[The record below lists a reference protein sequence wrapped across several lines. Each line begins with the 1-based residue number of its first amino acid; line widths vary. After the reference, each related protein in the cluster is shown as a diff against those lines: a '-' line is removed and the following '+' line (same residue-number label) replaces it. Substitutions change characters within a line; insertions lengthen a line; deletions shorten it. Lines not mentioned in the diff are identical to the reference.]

1 MIQPT
6 KDCSHRVQSKP
17 IILYYTILALQ
28 SSIKVDNAHA
38 PSPSVSIDTV
48 RLQDIYILGGTMIF
62 YSILQMLGQYFYEF
76 HIDNLQAQNGL
87 PAPMNCKIQLHH
99 HRVSPPILQAH
110 LYILTP
116 YSPSNSSCPCSSIQ
130 WNQWRAGTGNRIL
143 LRKPHLYDMAQ

>member
-6 KDCSHRVQSKP
+6 KDCSNRVQSEP

-38 PSPSVSIDTV
+38 PSPSVSIDTM

-62 YSILQMLGQYFYEF
+62 YSILQMFGQYFYEF
-76 HIDNLQAQNGL
+76 HGDNLQTQQGL
-87 PAPMNCKIQLHH
+87 AGPVNCKSQPHC
-99 HRVSPPILQAH
+99 HRISPPILQSH

-116 YSPSNSSCPCSSIQ
+116 YSPSN
-130 WNQWRAGTGNRIL
+130 N
-143 LRKPHLYDMAQ
+143 

>member
-62 YSILQMLGQYFYEF
+62 YSILQMFGQYFYEF
-76 HIDNLQAQNGL
+76 HVDNLQIQNGL
-87 PAPMNCKIQLHH
+87 AGPVNCLE
-99 HRVSPPILQAH
+99 
-110 LYILTP
+110 
-116 YSPSNSSCPCSSIQ
+116 
-130 WNQWRAGTGNRIL
+130 L
-143 LRKPHLYDMAQ
+143 LLLLGVCQFSTVLFHSFTLPTFQ